1 MKYLVLDCE
10 TTGMDHE
17 KDRVVEVGAALTTA
31 TEGIVYDSA
40 LVDPGIPIPPEASA
54 IHHLV
59 DEDVRGCET
68 IEEAIK
74 DLLEMPDE
82 EEDGNPVAAY
92 VAHNAP
98 FDRGFLGKH
107 LPELPW
113 IDTLRMARRYLPEL
127 PQHGN
132 QYLRYALKLH
142 TPEVDEMTGDRLVP
156 HRALGDALVTAA
168 LFRSLVNGLAKADFD
183 GMPLAQFV
191 AMLDAP
197 MLLTRINFGKHKGKL
212 WAEVPRDYLQWLL
225 RNSEGSDPDTI
236 FTAKH
241 YYHGPLGSS

>member
-1 MKYLVLDCE
+1 MKFLVLDCE
-10 TTGMDHE
+10 TTGMDPA

-54 IHHLV
+54 IHHLT
-59 DEDVRGCET
+59 DYDVRGCAT

-74 DLLEMPDE
+74 ELSEMNEDQ
-82 EEDGNPVAAY
+82 EDGIAIDAY

-98 FDRGFLGKH
+98 FDRGFLGKY

-127 PQHGN
+127 PHHGN
-132 QYLRYALKLH
+132 QYLRYALKWGVI
-142 TPEVDEMTGDRLVP
+142 EVDDHAEPEMGA

-168 LFRSLVNGLAKADFD
+168 LFRYLVAGPAKADFES
-183 GMPLAQFV
+183 MPLAEFV

-197 MLLTRINFGKHKGKL
+197 MLLTRINFGKHKGKV
-212 WAEVPRDYLQWLL
+212 WSEVPRDYLRWLL
-225 RNSEGSDPDTI
+225 GQEESDRDVT

>member
-17 KDRVVEVGAALTTA
+17 KDRVVEVGAAITTA

-82 EEDGNPVAAY
+82 EEVGNPVVAY

-98 FDRGFLGKH
+98 FDRGFLGKY

-113 IDTLRMARRYLPEL
+113 IDTLRMARHYLPEL
-127 PQHGN
+127 PHHGN
-132 QYLRYALKLH
+132 QYLRYALKLCVSDV
-142 TPEVDEMTGDRLVP
+142 EDATGRVVA

-168 LFRSLVNGLAKADFD
+168 LFRHMVNGPAKADFD
-183 GMPLAQFV
+183 SMPLAEFV

-212 WAEVPRDYLQWLL
+212 WAEVPRDYLRWLL
-225 RNSEGSDPDTI
+225 GQEESDRDVT